1 MQKVLVGIDVGTTR
15 IKVVVTDLELNLLHQ
30 DALPTPWIHTN
41 NLSEIDMNLLAATAI
56 SLTER
61 AVSAVEGQAVSIGV
75 TGFSETGAL
84 LGKNLQPIAPGF
96 AWHDPRGNLEQVEKF
111 FGADEFERTVAAK
124 ITPVVTLT
132 KILWQQE
139 RMPETREV
147 SHFIGAPEWIMHSLG
162 ADLVNELSL
171 VSRSGFLDIE
181 AKAPWN
187 AAIELVNG
195 GENFLGRLVGAG
207 EGIGRANDSAPANLR
222 GAALTIAGHDH
233 QTAAYYLG
241 AVKDGA
247 LFDSMGTAEAVVRT
261 HKGTVSRDSMG
272 RLAKHGV
279 NVGWTVIPN
288 HQTILAGM
296 PTGISLE
303 RISSMLGAKNKE
315 DRKVLGDA
323 ALLVKRN
330 EHDLKVNGSYHSVD
344 VIGITD
350 EVTPAHIWRAA
361 VEDLTDLFDKTVK
374 VIDAEVG
381 TYDEV
386 TIAGGWIHN
395 PMVQEAKNKEYGSY
409 TVVDKLEPGAMGAA
423 EFAGIAI
430 GVITPRWL

>member
-195 GENFLGRLVGAG
+195 GENFLGRLVGA
-207 EGIGRANDSAPANLR
+207 EIGRA
-222 GAALTIAGHDH
+222 H
-233 QTAAYYLG
+233 
-241 AVKDGA
+241 V
-247 LFDSMGTAEAVVRT
+247 
-261 HKGTVSRDSMG
+261 
-272 RLAKHGV
+272 
-279 NVGWTVIPN
+279 
-288 HQTILAGM
+288 
-296 PTGISLE
+296 
-303 RISSMLGAKNKE
+303 
-315 DRKVLGDA
+315 
-323 ALLVKRN
+323 
-330 EHDLKVNGSYHSVD
+330 
-344 VIGITD
+344 
-350 EVTPAHIWRAA
+350 
-361 VEDLTDLFDKTVK
+361 
-374 VIDAEVG
+374 
-381 TYDEV
+381 
-386 TIAGGWIHN
+386 
-395 PMVQEAKNKEYGSY
+395 
-409 TVVDKLEPGAMGAA
+409 
-423 EFAGIAI
+423 
-430 GVITPRWL
+430 